1 MLDISSAS
9 YCRSLLCHHPKR
21 RSGKGMVRMRNVGVN
36 WLDGSHT
43 SGFSVSLGWVYP
55 TKKSWIMRASR
66 KIARWGFVNWS
77 DQTKKPWETIAVF
90 TGCLLLCITLSI
102 RYCIPSDN
110 TARCCNVAPPVI
122 RWFIMVYIKTPW
134 ILYSSLRIINHSYQ
148 GVICTNLSYLL
159 GGPHCTFLYIH
170 PITTIHCTAGI
181 ARRCQLRAAR
191 QKKPGNGMGVD

>member
-1 MLDISSAS
+1 MVWGLNPSFPNVLGPKKTSLLAARTSFFGAWNPLTCHVMLDISSAS
-9 YCRSLLCHHPKR
+9 YCRSLLPKR

-77 DQTKKPWETIAVF
+77 DQTKKPWETTAVF

-110 TARCCNVAPPVI
+110 TARCCNVAPPSYK
-122 RWFIMVYIKTPW
+122 MVYNG
-134 ILYSSLRIINHSYQ
+134 LY
-148 GVICTNLSYLL
+148 
-159 GGPHCTFLYIH
+159 
-170 PITTIHCTAGI
+170 
-181 ARRCQLRAAR
+181 
-191 QKKPGNGMGVD
+191 